1 LYRAGEVDVFAV
13 DETIHRYHRAAGELW
28 KFCWAGGGRE
38 HLELVAS
45 LIDDGPTPGNAPD
58 WWARGAPRRR

>member
-38 HLELVAS
+38 HLERVAS
-45 LIDDGPTPGNAPD
+45 LLDDGPTPRNAPD